1 MVELWL
7 VRHGQTDWNLDKR
20 YQGQTDIPLNAAGL
34 SQAYELGHTLAGTA
48 FDAIFCSDLQRARQ
62 TAQILAGQL
71 NAPVYEDARLRE
83 AHFGEWEGYPYFEMK
98 EKYPQ
103 IWMERKQNP
112 LAPVAPGGETLQQ
125 VAQRMSSAADHIAA
139 RFPGGRALVVAHG
152 LSLAALRL
160 AADEQQER
168 PLNEAYSLI
177 MDNAHPLVIQWEA
190 HNREGAA

>member
-7 VRHGQTDWNLDKR
+7 VRHGQTDWNMDKR
-20 YQGQTDIPLNAAGL
+20 YQGQTDIPLNEAGIA
-34 SQAYELGHTLAGTA
+34 QAYELGRALAGTA

-62 TAQILAGQL
+62 TAHILAGEL
-71 NAPVYEDARLRE
+71 HAPVYEDARLRE

-98 EKYPQ
+98 EKYPE

-125 VAQRMSSAADHIAA
+125 VAQRVSLAAGHIAA

-152 LSLAALRL
+152 LSLAVMVC
-160 AADEQQER
+160 EQQKR

-177 MDNAHPLVIQWEA
+177 MDNAHPQVIQWESN
-190 HNREGAA
+190 HREGAA